1 MLTWLVQFSDTHIV
15 FNVFQYLSFRY
26 ASAMI
31 TSLAICWFAYP
42 SFINWLQR
50 IRAGQTIREDGPQSH
65 LQKAGTPT
73 MGGALIILSIVLSSI
88 LWARPEQPLVWCVLV
103 VAVGFGIVG
112 FLDDYQKIARKNT
125 AGLSGKTRLM
135 IEFVI
140 ATAVLAY
147 LWNQGL
153 LETSVPIPFFKDTS
167 IELGYAYLA
176 FGAVV
181 IVGAANAVN
190 LTDGLDGLAIGPVMT
205 SMLAMG
211 VLAYIAGNATY
222 TAYLNVPYV
231 HGAGELGIIAVTVVG
246 AGLAFLWF
254 NTFPAS
260 IFMGDTGSLPL
271 GGVLGV
277 VAVITRNELL
287 LVLLGGIFVWE
298 TLSVIIQV
306 GSYKLTKKRV
316 FKMAPFH
323 HHLELSGWEEPK
335 IIVRF
340 WIISILL
347 ALMALLTLK
356 LR

>member
-31 TSLAICWFAYP
+31 TSLVICWFAYP
-42 SFINWLQR
+42 SFISWLQR
-50 IRAGQTIREDGPQSH
+50 LRAGQTIREDGPQSH

-73 MGGALIILSIVLSSI
+73 MGGLLIILAIVLSTV
-88 LWARPEQPLVWCVLV
+88 LWARPEQPLVWCVLA
-103 VAVGFGIVG
+103 VAVGFGAVG
-112 FLDDYQKIARKNT
+112 FLDDFQKVRQRNT

-135 IEFVI
+135 IEFVV
-140 ATAVLAY
+140 ATGVLAY
-147 LWNQGL
+147 LWNMGL
-153 LETSVPIPFFKDTS
+153 LETSVPIPFFKDAS
-167 IELGYAYLA
+167 IELGYGYLA
-176 FGAVV
+176 FGAIV
-181 IVGAANAVN
+181 IVGTANAVN

-205 SMLAMG
+205 SMLTMG

-222 TAYLNVPYV
+222 TAYLNVPFV
-231 HGAGELGIIAVTVVG
+231 EGAGELGIIAVAVVG

-260 IFMGDTGSLPL
+260 VFMGDTGSLPL

-277 VAVITRNELL
+277 VAVVTRNELL

-298 TLSVIIQV
+298 CLSVIIQV
-306 GSYKLTKKRV
+306 GSFKLTRKRV

-347 ALMALLTLK
+347 ALMSLLTLK